1 MTEVEINALSDYRQS
16 CKETLTRSEETFEKQ
31 ISFISSGAL
40 GFTVL
45 LVDKLFT
52 NFSSTKW
59 KLILIIGL
67 TFLVACLTINL
78 YSHIVAANN
87 KRNNIDE
94 IDEEKYS
101 FTKDQKRDK
110 RLKYINIVSFVSL
123 IIGILLI
130 LNFIYI
136 NLITVSK
143 EIHKPSSNPDYFEK
157 GERGQKGPKIEQA
170 PPVQPQTSSAPTFQR
185 K

>member
-101 FTKDQKRDK
+101 FTKD
-110 RLKYINIVSFVSL
+110 
-123 IIGILLI
+123 
-130 LNFIYI
+130 
-136 NLITVSK
+136 
-143 EIHKPSSNPDYFEK
+143 
-157 GERGQKGPKIEQA
+157 
-170 PPVQPQTSSAPTFQR
+170 
-185 K
+185 